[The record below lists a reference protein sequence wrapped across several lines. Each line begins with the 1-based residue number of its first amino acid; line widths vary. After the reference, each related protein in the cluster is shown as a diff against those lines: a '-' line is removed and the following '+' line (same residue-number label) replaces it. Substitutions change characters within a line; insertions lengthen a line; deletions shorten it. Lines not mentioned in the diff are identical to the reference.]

1 MMVDLASVFEQ
12 LLAVLDRFEIRYCVG
27 GSVASSSYGMPRQT
41 NDIDILADFSGVDL
55 GELSR
60 VLSPDFYADSESIR
74 EAVRSGRPFNVIHL
88 KGAFKFDFFPAVPGR
103 EFEQSELTRR
113 KQIVSRVP
121 GLEGI
126 EFAVVTAEDALLA
139 KLLWFRQGGEIS
151 ERQWHD
157 IRGILKVQADRLDLP
172 YLRSW
177 AKRLGISD
185 LLERS
190 LAN

>member
-1 MMVDLASVFEQ
+1 MMVDLASVFAQ
-12 LLAVLDRFEIRYCVG
+12 LLAARTIRDPLLRRRL
-27 GSVASSSYGMPRQT
+27 VASSSYGMPRQT

-60 VLSPDFYADSESIR
+60 VLSPDFYADSESMR

-121 GLEGI
+121 GRSYR
-126 EFAVVTAEDALLA
+126 V
-139 KLLWFRQGGEIS
+139 RGGERRGRAPRPNSFGSAKAVRSPNASGTTS
-151 ERQWHD
+151 E
-157 IRGILKVQADRLDLP
+157 A
-172 YLRSW
+172 S
-177 AKRLGISD
+177 
-185 LLERS
+185 
-190 LAN
+190 